1 MDYDGVRFR
10 LSTPE
15 RKTLLR
21 LSMNIRCWD
30 ELART
35 GAQDILVR
43 EFGSYVLPE
52 AEPEYSV
59 TLEFDTEKVPPEGG
73 MLLSRRRKLVLTP
86 CSQRPATSSSRKQ
99 RCSNA

>member
-1 MDYDGVRFR
+1 MVVSRSRSPTARPSSLDEHFVDYDGVRFR

-30 ELART
+30 ELAQY
-35 GAQDILVR
+35 GATSILQR
-43 EFGSYVLPE
+43 EYGAYLLPE

-73 MLLSRRRKLVLTP
+73 KPHR
-86 CSQRPATSSSRKQ
+86 A
-99 RCSNA
+99 